1 MRPGAGAAA
10 EGYVLGGML
19 AFMRKTL
26 SGSYLSSSC
35 YRGRGGRRAQATAAA
50 SGWTPARAVCSRRV
64 RWLSLAPIPA
74 ARPRSWRPAIR
85 PKGGVMVDDTI
96 YFGGGPN
103 TRWSR
108 NLAANRFVAVHL
120 ESASQVVVAEGRV
133 DRISDPDDPRLRAA
147 DDAYE
152 VKYKMRHG
160 PPMWV
165 LNPEVVIA
173 WSNFPKDATR
183 FRLWGTKNR
192 ITPLSW
198 RIATTRPEVQPSG
211 RRVDDRLWVAAG

>member
-1 MRPGAGAAA
+1 MANPVAGRPYIAHPEYGVPTTTKG
-10 EGYVLGGML
+10 LL
-19 AFMRKTL
+19 
-26 SGSYLSSSC
+26 
-35 YRGRGGRRAQATAAA
+35 
-50 SGWTPARAVCSRRV
+50 
-64 RWLSLAPIPA
+64 
-74 ARPRSWRPAIR
+74 SWREVIDRFKTEPNYWISTTSPSGR
-85 PKGGVMVDDTI
+85 PHVRPTWGVLVDDTI

-108 NLAANRFVAVHL
+108 NLAANPSVAVHL

-133 DRISDPDDPRLRAA
+133 DRISDADDPRLGAA

-152 VKYKMRHG
+152 AKYKMRHG

-183 FRLWGTKNR
+183 FTL
-192 ITPLSW
+192 PAL
-198 RIATTRPEVQPSG
+198 
-211 RRVDDRLWVAAG
+211 

>member
-1 MRPGAGAAA
+1 VAN
-10 EGYVLGGML
+10 
-19 AFMRKTL
+19 
-26 SGSYLSSSC
+26 
-35 YRGRGGRRAQATAAA
+35 
-50 SGWTPARAVCSRRV
+50 
-64 RWLSLAPIPA
+64 PA
-74 ARPRSWRPAIR
+74 ADRPFIGHPEYGIPTSTKGLLPWREVIDRFETEPNYWICTTSPTGKPHVRPAW
-85 PKGGVMVDDTI
+85 GVMVDDTI

-183 FRLWGTKNR
+183 FRL
-192 ITPLSW
+192 
-198 RIATTRPEVQPSG
+198 
-211 RRVDDRLWVAAG
+211 